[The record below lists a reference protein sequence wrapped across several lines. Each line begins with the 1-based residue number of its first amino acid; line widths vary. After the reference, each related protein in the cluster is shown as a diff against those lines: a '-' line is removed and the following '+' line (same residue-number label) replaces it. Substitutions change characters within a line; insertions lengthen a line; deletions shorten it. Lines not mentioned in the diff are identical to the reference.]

1 MCNEKTADESIY
13 IYDVIGGC
21 TCHPA
26 AAAVNPPSGQAGQL
40 NNVRDTF
47 APSAM
52 DLSTREDLSR
62 LLRPLSPT
70 FSFRS
75 CLLIAVRVDVCP
87 AVAGPPNNNN
97 NKRHSSLYV
106 SVMLKKER
114 ISLLS
119 KFLSLFCCCCC
130 PGRPL
135 SQIGRQQGRDCL
147 RRTRVCCPHYTSS
160 YIVWRE
166 GRMYCT
172 VYILR
177 VRRREHRS
185 RSRAFEF
192 FPNSIRPAVWM

>member
-1 MCNEKTADESIY
+1 MSVTLSLHRRW
-13 IYDVIGGC
+13 
-21 TCHPA
+21 TCRPVRTSLVCFARPPA
-26 AAAVNPPSGQAGQL
+26 
-40 NNVRDTF
+40 
-47 APSAM
+47 
-52 DLSTREDLSR
+52 LSYFFISF
-62 LLRPLSPT
+62 LSPYRRPCRRLSGSSRPT
-70 FSFRS
+70 QQQQQKAFIIVCKR
-75 CLLIAVRVDVCP
+75 DVK
-87 AVAGPPNNNN
+87 
-97 NKRHSSLYV
+97 KRTHLFALQV
-106 SVMLKKER
+106 
-114 ISLLS
+114 
-119 KFLSLFCCCCC
+119 SLFLFCCCCCC

-135 SQIGRQQGRDCL
+135 SQIGRQQGRACL

>member
-1 MCNEKTADESIY
+1 MSVTLSLHRRW
-13 IYDVIGGC
+13 
-21 TCHPA
+21 TCRPVRTSLVCFARPPA
-26 AAAVNPPSGQAGQL
+26 
-40 NNVRDTF
+40 
-47 APSAM
+47 
-52 DLSTREDLSR
+52 LSYFFISF
-62 LLRPLSPT
+62 LSPYRRPCRRL
-70 FSFRS
+70 S
-75 CLLIAVRVDVCP
+75 
-87 AVAGPPNNNN
+87 G
-97 NKRHSSLYV
+97 SSRPTQQQQKAFIIVYV

-119 KFLSLFCCCCC
+119 KFLFLFCCCC